1 MKVLLVAVNSKYIH
15 TSLAVRALTAYAD
28 SPDVSYIEFTINE
41 RIEDVISRIYSAEA
55 ETVMFSCYIWNIE
68 FILKTASTLK
78 KLNPSVNIILGG
90 PEVTFD
96 SVEYMNNYPFIDGI
110 MCGEGEQILA
120 DFLSNGIKV
129 NGMVYR
135 DGQNIIIMPKRDS
148 VCDMDLLPFPYTCED
163 IEANKNKIIYYE
175 TSRGCPYK
183 CSYCLSSTAHNVRF
197 RSVERVKKDL
207 LEFINGGVRIV
218 KFVDRTFNADKKR
231 AVEIVRFLIEN
242 GKDTQFHFEIAAD
255 ILSDEIIDLFKTS
268 PKGMFLLEIGVQSTN
283 EKTIEAID
291 RKTDFGKIKKAVKEL
306 NGFVHMHLDLIA
318 GLPYET
324 YEDFKK
330 SFNDVMELE
339 PDVLQLGF
347 LKLLRGTKIRTESEK
362 HSYIFNDHT
371 PYEVLGN
378 KYISYEEIQK
388 LKAVENVL
396 ERYYNSGVFKNSI
409 GYLLNKYTS
418 PFELFSSLGE
428 YFSQKGYLNSSL
440 SQNSL
445 YAILAEFNCEELF
458 REYLKLDFF
467 LNTNNPSTPSW
478 AVRPYDKALLKQ
490 RFEIL
495 SEEFINKNLSEYKDT
510 PVKEIIKS
518 LQLERFYYDV
528 LGDGGKED
536 NIILFDKKY
545 KRCVRC

>member
-445 YAILAEFNCEELF
+445 YAVLAEFNCEELF

-478 AVRPYDKALLKQ
+478 AVMPYDKGLLKQ

-528 LGDGGKED
+528 LGNGGKED

>member
-1 MKVLLVAVNSKYIH
+1 MNTI
-15 TSLAVRALTAYAD
+15 
-28 SPDVSYIEFTINE
+28 SYSQE
-41 RIEDVISRIYSAEA
+41 
-55 ETVMFSCYIWNIE
+55 
-68 FILKTASTLK
+68 
-78 KLNPSVNIILGG
+78 
-90 PEVTFD
+90 
-96 SVEYMNNYPFIDGI
+96 
-110 MCGEGEQILA
+110 
-120 DFLSNGIKV
+120 
-129 NGMVYR
+129 
-135 DGQNIIIMPKRDS
+135 
-148 VCDMDLLPFPYTCED
+148 
-163 IEANKNKIIYYE
+163 
-175 TSRGCPYK
+175 
-183 CSYCLSSTAHNVRF
+183 
-197 RSVERVKKDL
+197 
-207 LEFINGGVRIV
+207 
-218 KFVDRTFNADKKR
+218 
-231 AVEIVRFLIEN
+231 
-242 GKDTQFHFEIAAD
+242 
-255 ILSDEIIDLFKTS
+255 
-268 PKGMFLLEIGVQSTN
+268 
-283 EKTIEAID
+283 
-291 RKTDFGKIKKAVKEL
+291 IKKAVKEL

-409 GYLLNKYTS
+409 GYLLNKYSS

-478 AVRPYDKALLKQ
+478 AVMPYDK
-490 RFEIL
+490 
-495 SEEFINKNLSEYKDT
+495 
-510 PVKEIIKS
+510 
-518 LQLERFYYDV
+518 
-528 LGDGGKED
+528 
-536 NIILFDKKY
+536 
-545 KRCVRC
+545 

>member
-163 IEANKNKIIYYE
+163 IEANKNKLIYYE

-197 RSVERVKKDL
+197 RSVERAKRDL

-445 YAILAEFNCEELF
+445 YAVLAEFNCEELF

-518 LQLERFYYDV
+518 LQFERFYYDV
-528 LGDGGKED
+528 LGNGGKED

>member
-163 IEANKNKIIYYE
+163 IEANKNKLIYYE

-231 AVEIVRFLIEN
+231 AVEIVRFLIES

-445 YAILAEFNCEELF
+445 YAVLAEFNCEELF

-510 PVKEIIKS
+510 PVKEIIKW
-518 LQLERFYYDV
+518 
-528 LGDGGKED
+528 
-536 NIILFDKKY
+536 
-545 KRCVRC
+545 

>member
-163 IEANKNKIIYYE
+163 IEANKNKLIYYE

-306 NGFVHMHLDLIA
+306 NGFVHMHFDLIA

-371 PYEVLGN
+371 PYEVLAN

-445 YAILAEFNCEELF
+445 YAVLAEFNCEELF

-478 AVRPYDKALLKQ
+478 AVMPYDKALLKQ

-495 SEEFINKNLSEYKDT
+495 SEEFINKNLPEYKDT

-518 LQLERFYYDV
+518 LQFERFYYDV
-528 LGDGGKED
+528 LGNGGKED

-545 KRCVRC
+545 QRCVKC